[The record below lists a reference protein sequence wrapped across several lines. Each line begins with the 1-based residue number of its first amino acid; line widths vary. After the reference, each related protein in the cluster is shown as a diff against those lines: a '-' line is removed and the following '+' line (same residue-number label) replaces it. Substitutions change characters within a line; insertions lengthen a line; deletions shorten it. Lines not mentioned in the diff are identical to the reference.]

1 MSPPLIP
8 GIKNR
13 LAELGVSRECLASSG
28 PGLLPHRAWEFPG
41 CLAPEPHCL
50 ALQALNADQQL
61 VNGSLGWGPRW
72 ALGRDSQVFQGQ
84 GLPHEPG
91 GPAPQATP
99 GSGV

>member
-13 LAELGVSRECLASSG
+13 LAGLGADRECLASSG
-28 PGLLPHRAWEFPG
+28 PGLLQHRAWGFPG

-50 ALQALNADQQL
+50 TLQALHTDQQL
-61 VNGSLGWGPRW
+61 VNGSLGWGLRR

-84 GLPHEPG
+84 GFPREPG
-91 GPAPQATP
+91 GPAPQATL
-99 GSGV
+99 GSRV